1 MWSVSAITLFSL
13 TRRVSC
19 FLLTFNAD
27 THFGCV
33 SLVTHACDVPRF
45 VRLSCRRRN
54 SSLRRPLQSV
64 AFARLPTRVPD
75 QCRLRVA
82 SLRRTGRYLG
92 RFASSANDFSH
103 GLFGGSMVPRAG
115 LRFGTSSVSRQTN
128 EALRPS
134 DGNPEVI
141 GWPVG
146 LVLTNALMISIRAS
160 SEIVGNPKTISA
172 PDFLTIAC
180 RMADVECRAAAQ
192 LVTTLPVP
200 KSIASTFLAAS
211 SCMCG
216 ST

>member
-103 GLFGGSMVPRAG
+103 GLFGGSMAYRVLACVSGPHRFRAKQMR
-115 LRFGTSSVSRQTN
+115 LFARVTATRKLSVG
-128 EALRPS
+128 PS
-134 DGNPEVI
+134 D
-141 GWPVG
+141 
-146 LVLTNALMISIRAS
+146 
-160 SEIVGNPKTISA
+160 
-172 PDFLTIAC
+172 
-180 RMADVECRAAAQ
+180 
-192 LVTTLPVP
+192 
-200 KSIASTFLAAS
+200 
-211 SCMCG
+211 
-216 ST
+216 